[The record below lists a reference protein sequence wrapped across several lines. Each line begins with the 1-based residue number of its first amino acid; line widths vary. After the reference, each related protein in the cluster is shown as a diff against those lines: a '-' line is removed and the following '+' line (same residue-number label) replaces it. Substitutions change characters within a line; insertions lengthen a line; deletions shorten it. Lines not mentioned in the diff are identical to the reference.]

1 MRVAE
6 AIELMTKAMLQRV
19 VDSFTKDFP
28 KSDEERAREIIL
40 RNTGELTDPQRI
52 EAVLQ
57 FDGRLQDQIRQTCV
71 LEALIGSPDCTAS
84 ELDIVERVSQLQQGV
99 LDAAASPQ
107 ALRYEDAR
115 SVKVLRAV
123 MEVAVGDAV
132 VTNQELVLLR
142 VLRESL
148 DLSPLTMRI
157 IQAQLE
163 HFPRQGNVLHTAAE
177 CREALLS
184 LQRCGIVFYC
194 NRANGGLYVI
204 PEEVVP
210 SVRRVLGIELS
221 PNAWNKLLSNLTVAQ
236 LATILRAEGMP
247 ESGKKEAR
255 IERVVLTGVKPS
267 AALARLS
274 REDLYNLCTAVPGL
288 KVSGSKP
295 QKIQRIVRHFAN
307 LVIRDVAEETPRGE
321 RYYRYLVELAARDR
335 ANLLSNRIIAKD
347 REIEGAFEE
356 GTRFL
361 FSEKLGLELQH
372 MEGTDHADGCVVFG
386 KAKELLLWDNKSKET
401 VYTFPPSHLRQFK
414 RYIRD
419 AENRVSC
426 FLIIIPAVADEAVA
440 NAFRLKSECGSD
452 TDVALIT
459 AEDLVWVAE
468 EWRGRT
474 SRDSFNLEILNAT
487 GILTR
492 PVLDQRMRLFL

>member
-28 KSDEERAREIIL
+28 KPDEERAREIIL

-71 LEALIGSPDCTAS
+71 LEALIGSPDCSAS
-84 ELDIVERVSQLQQGV
+84 ELDVVERVTQLQQEV

-107 ALRYEDAR
+107 ALRYEDTR
-115 SVKVLRAV
+115 SVEVLRDV
-123 MEVAVGDAV
+123 MRVAIGDAV
-132 VTNQELVLLR
+132 VTTQELELLR

-148 DLSPLTMRI
+148 GLSPLTMRI

-163 HFPRQGNVLHTAAE
+163 HFPRQGNVLHTAVE

-204 PEEVVP
+204 PEEIVP

-221 PNAWNKLLSNLTVAQ
+221 PHAWEKLLSKLTVAH
-236 LATILRAEGMP
+236 LATILRSVGLP
-247 ESGKKEAR
+247 EYGTKEAR
-255 IERVVLTGVKPS
+255 IERVVLGGVKPS
-267 AALARLS
+267 AALESLS
-274 REDLYNLCTAVPGL
+274 NEDLYNLCGSVPGL
-288 KVSGSKP
+288 KVSGSKST
-295 QKIQRIVRHFAN
+295 KIKRIIRHFAH
-307 LVIRDVAEETPRGE
+307 LVIKDVAEETPVGE
-321 RYYRYLVELAARDR
+321 RYYQYLVELAARDR
-335 ANLLSNRIIAKD
+335 ANLLSNGIITKD

-372 MEGTDHADGCVVFG
+372 MKGTDHADGCVVFG
-386 KAKELLLWDNKSKET
+386 KTKELLLWDNKSKET

-419 AENRVSC
+419 AEERVSC
-426 FLIIIPAVADEAVA
+426 FLIIVPAVADEAMA

-452 TDVALIT
+452 TDVALIS

-468 EWRGRT
+468 EWRVR
-474 SRDSFNLEILNAT
+474 SSKESFNLEVLNAT

-492 PVLDQRMRLFL
+492 TDLDQRMRLFL